1 MQPQVLF
8 DLPMPIETE
17 RLTIRPP
24 QPGDGVAFNAAVLDS
39 LDGIRTWLGYY
50 LDGVPT
56 VADSELFIRQKHA
69 AYILRDELMMLALLK
84 GSDTIVASSGLH
96 PRDWRVPM
104 FEIGYW
110 GRTTYSGHGYVT
122 ETVGA
127 LRDYAFQ
134 QLHAQ
139 RVFIRCD
146 TDNEASASV
155 ARRAGFTLEATLH
168 HDGRKPTGALRS
180 THVFAQLRQD

>member
-1 MQPQVLF
+1 MQPQILY

-24 QPGDGVAFNAAVLDS
+24 QPGDGAAFNAAVLDS

-56 VADSELFIRQKHA
+56 VGDSELLIRQKHA
-69 AYILRDELMMLALLK
+69 AFILREELMLLAFLK
-84 GSDTIVASSGLH
+84 GTDTLVASSGFH

-110 GRTTYSGHGYVT
+110 GRTPYSGHGYVT
-122 ETVGA
+122 ETVRA
-127 LRDYAFQ
+127 LRDYAFNH
-134 QLHAQ
+134 LHAQ

-146 TDNEASASV
+146 TDNEASAAV
-155 ARRAGFTLEATLH
+155 ARRAGFSQEATLH
-168 HDGRKPTGALRS
+168 HDGRKPSGALRS
-180 THVFAQLRQD
+180 TYVFAQLRPG